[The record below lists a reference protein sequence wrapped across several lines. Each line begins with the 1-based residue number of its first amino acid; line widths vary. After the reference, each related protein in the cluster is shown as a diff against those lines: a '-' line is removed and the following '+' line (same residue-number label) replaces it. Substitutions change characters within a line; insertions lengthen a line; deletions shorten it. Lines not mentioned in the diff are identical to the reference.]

1 MYRFAMVMAVL
12 AIGSFS
18 SLPAATWQIR
28 GQYLEAR
35 TCDVFT
41 GPCFANGEMGMAG
54 KEAVVG
60 WKVSDGSWNGVP
72 LSGMTVALVV
82 KADNSLGYDG
92 VFPMAA
98 EKIGSV
104 IVVDEKA
111 SEAQRNALVDFV
123 RDSAPA
129 LTGDVRKIQAA
140 PMTLEANDDTA
151 VAKLKAGNVAEISTR
166 ALGKNDCVCTNE
178 TAFYQPLVEVKYPMP
193 AYAASQSY
201 SGSDLNATWAL
212 NGSRSAYL
220 GMFRK

>member
-1 MYRFAMVMAVL
+1 MYRFTLTMAVL
-12 AIGSFS
+12 AVCSYS
-18 SLPAATWQIR
+18 SLPAASYSIR

-54 KEAVVG
+54 KEAVLG
-60 WKVSDGSWNGVP
+60 WKVSDGNWNGVP
-72 LSGMTVALVV
+72 LDGLTVALVL
-82 KADNSLGYDG
+82 KGDNTLGDDG

-98 EKIGSV
+98 RKVESV
-104 IVVDEKA
+104 IVVDDKA
-111 SEAQRNALVDFV
+111 SDVQRTALVDFV

-129 LTGDVRKIQAA
+129 LTEDIRKIEAA

-151 VAKLKAGNVAEISTR
+151 VSVLKAGKIAEIRTR
-166 ALGKNDCVCTNE
+166 KLGGNDCICTNE
-178 TAFYQPLVEVKYPMP
+178 RAFYQPLVDVKYPMP
-193 AYAASQSY
+193 AYAESQSY
-201 SGSDLNATWAL
+201 SGSDLNSTWVL

>member
-1 MYRFAMVMAVL
+1 MYRFALAMAIL
-12 AIGSFS
+12 AVGSFS
-18 SLPAATWQIR
+18 SVPAASYSIR
-28 GQYLEAR
+28 GDYLEAR

-54 KEAVVG
+54 KEAVLG

-72 LSGMTVALVV
+72 LSGLTVALVL
-82 KADNSLGYDG
+82 KGDNTLGDDG
-92 VFPMAA
+92 VFPMATR
-98 EKIGSV
+98 KIESV

-111 SEAQRNALVDFV
+111 SEVQRTALVDLV

-129 LTGDVRKIQAA
+129 LTSNVRKIQAA
-140 PMTLEANDDTA
+140 PMSLETNDDTA
-151 VAKLKAGNVAEISTR
+151 VARLKAGNVAEISTR

-178 TAFYQPLVEVKYPMP
+178 TAFYQPLVPVKYPMP
-193 AYAASQSY
+193 AYAVSQSY
-201 SGSDLNATWAL
+201 SGSELNSTWSL

>member
-1 MYRFAMVMAVL
+1 MYRFALAMAIL
-12 AIGSFS
+12 AVGSFS
-18 SLPAATWQIR
+18 SVPAASYSIR
-28 GQYLEAR
+28 GDYLEAR

-41 GPCFANGEMGMAG
+41 GPCFANGEMGMGG

-60 WKVSDGSWNGVP
+60 WKVADGSWNGVR
-72 LSGMTVALVV
+72 LDGLTVALIV
-82 KADNSLGYDG
+82 KGDNSLGFDG

-98 EKIGSV
+98 EKIASV

-111 SEAQRNALVDFV
+111 SDVQRNALVDFV
-123 RDSAPA
+123 RDSAPK
-129 LTGDVRKIQAA
+129 LTADVRKIQAV
-140 PMTLEANDDTA
+140 PMTFEASDDTA

-166 ALGKNDCVCTNE
+166 SLGKNDCVCTNE

-193 AYAASQSY
+193 AYAVSQSY
-201 SGSDLNATWAL
+201 SGQDLNATWAV

>member
-1 MYRFAMVMAVL
+1 MYRFVLPMAVL
-12 AIGSFS
+12 AVASVS
-18 SLPAATWQIR
+18 STPAASYSIR

-54 KEAVVG
+54 KEAVLG

-72 LSGMTVALVV
+72 LSGLAVALVL
-82 KADNSLGYDG
+82 KADNSLGDDG

-98 EKIGSV
+98 KRIESV

-111 SEAQRNALVDFV
+111 NEAQRTALVSFV
-123 RDSAPA
+123 RDSAPK
-129 LTGDVRKIQAA
+129 LTADVKTIQAA
-140 PMTLEANDDTA
+140 PISLEANDDTA
-151 VAKLKAGNVAEISTR
+151 VSVLKAGSIAEISTR
-166 ALGKNDCVCTNE
+166 ALGGNDCICTNE

-193 AYAASQSY
+193 AYAVSQSY
-201 SGSDLNATWAL
+201 SGSELNATWAL